1 MAQQL
6 GAIRFRG
13 KVANVVGF
21 KNSASTKSNKN
32 FVREHVAEI
41 ANPKSDAQAA
51 QRCKAKPAQMFYA
64 AFERVL
70 DHAFKPTA
78 KASLNRNMF
87 LKYAMSN
94 PTIPDVE
101 KGEAYLPLVD
111 YQVSH
116 GNLGFDTLC
125 NGGAVDD
132 GSGVQFNVRC
142 NMEPTND
149 TTIAAFSTAILE
161 STPQLIE
168 GQELTFL
175 VISCPADQPTVR
187 TSTIISFV
195 LDKNNTVT
203 KLSDLWKGMIFLNCL
218 EQGGRVQIYSEDA
231 EDTSVLAA
239 ALIISSRSGSS
250 WRYTNSFMEF
260 SNEGEAARALVS
272 PSAVKQS
279 YMKSEASRE
288 SDKILQQADN
298 GLL

>member
-21 KNSASTKSNKN
+21 KNSASTKSNKD

-64 AFERVL
+64 AFEGVL
-70 DHAFKPTA
+70 NHAFKPSA

-101 KGEAYLPLVD
+101 KGDAYLPLVD
-111 YQVSH
+111 YRVSR
-116 GNLGFDTLC
+116 GNLGFDSLC
-125 NGGAVDD
+125 KGVAVDD
-132 GSGVQFNVRC
+132 GSGVKFGVLC
-142 NMEPTND
+142 NMEPTEA
-149 TTIAAFSTAILE
+149 TTIGAFSTAILE
-161 STPQLIE
+161 ANPQLVE

-175 VISCPADQPTVR
+175 VISCPADRPTLR
-187 TSTIISFV
+187 TATFISFV
-195 LDKNNTVT
+195 LDKGNTVT
-203 KLSDLWKGMIFLNCL
+203 TLANLYKGMVFLGCTS
-218 EQGGRVQIYSEDA
+218 QGDGIEIYAEDA
-231 EDTSVLAA
+231 TETSILSA

-250 WRYTNSFMEF
+250 WRYTNSFMNF

-272 PSAVKQS
+272 PNAVKQS
-279 YMKSEASRE
+279 YMESDATRE

-298 GLL
+298 GLQ

>member
-21 KNSASTKSNKN
+21 KNSASTKSNKD

-41 ANPKSDAQAA
+41 ANPQTDAQAA
-51 QRCKAKPAQMFYA
+51 QRSKAKPAQMFYA
-64 AFERVL
+64 AFEAVL
-70 DHAFKPTA
+70 NHAFKPSA

-111 YQVSH
+111 YRVSR
-116 GNLGFDTLC
+116 GNLGFDSLC
-125 NGGAVDD
+125 NGEPIVD
-132 GSGVQFNVRC
+132 GSGIAFAIKC
-142 NMEPTND
+142 NMETTED
-149 TTIAAFSTAILE
+149 TTVGAFSTAILADN
-161 STPQLIE
+161 PQLVE

-175 VISCPADQPTVR
+175 VISCTYDRPTMR
-187 TSTIISFV
+187 TASVISFV
-195 LDKNNTVT
+195 LDKGNTVT
-203 KLSDLWKGMIFLNCL
+203 KLSNLYKGMVFIGCF
-218 EQGGRVQIYSEDA
+218 EQDGNVSIYSEDA
-231 EDTSVLAA
+231 YDIQILSA

-250 WRYTNSFMEF
+250 WRYTNSFMNF
-260 SNEGEAARALVS
+260 SNEGEAARALVT
-272 PSAVKQS
+272 PSEVKQS
-279 YMKSEASRE
+279 YMKSEATRE

-298 GLL
+298 SLQ

>member
-21 KNSASTKSNKN
+21 KNSASTKSNKD

-41 ANPKSDAQAA
+41 ANPQTDAQAA

-64 AFERVL
+64 AFEAVL
-70 DHAFKPTA
+70 NHAFKPSA

-87 LKYAMSN
+87 MKYAMSN

-111 YQVSH
+111 YRVSR
-116 GNLGFDTLC
+116 GNLGFDSLC
-125 NGGAVDD
+125 KGEGSVEESAVD
-132 GSGVQFNVRC
+132 FALKC
-142 NMEPTND
+142 NME
-149 TTIAAFSTAILE
+149 TTDATTVGAFSSAILDAN
-161 STPQLIE
+161 PQLVE

-175 VISCPADQPTVR
+175 VISCPADRPTLRKSSV
-187 TSTIISFV
+187 ISFV
-195 LDKNNTVT
+195 LDKSNTVT
-203 KLSDLWKGMIFLNCL
+203 TLANLYKGMVFIGCFNQ
-218 EQGGRVQIYSEDA
+218 EGGQVKILSEDST
-231 EDTSVLAA
+231 DTSILAA

-250 WRYTNSFMEF
+250 WRYTNSFMVF

-298 GLL
+298 NL

>member
-21 KNSASTKSNKN
+21 KNSASTKSNKD

-41 ANPKSDAQAA
+41 TNPQTDAQAA
-51 QRCKAKPAQMFYA
+51 QRSKAKPAQMFYA
-64 AFERVL
+64 AFEAVL
-70 DHAFKPTA
+70 NHAFKPTA
-78 KASLNRNMF
+78 KASINRNMF

-111 YQVSH
+111 YRVSR
-116 GNLGFDTLC
+116 GNLGCDSLC
-125 NGGAVDD
+125 NGKPFVD
-132 GSGVQFNVRC
+132 GSGVEFGIRC
-142 NMEPTND
+142 NMETTED
-149 TTIAAFSTAILE
+149 TTIGALSTAILA
-161 STPQLIE
+161 SNPQLVE

-175 VISCPADQPTVR
+175 IISCSTDTPTSR
-187 TSTIISFV
+187 MSTVISFV
-195 LDKNNTVT
+195 LDKSNTLT
-203 KLSDLWKGMIFLNCL
+203 KLANLYKGMIFLDCIS
-218 EQGGRVQIYSEDA
+218 QGDGLVIYTED
-231 EDTSVLAA
+231 SSSMSILSA

-250 WRYTNSFMEF
+250 WRYTNSFMNF
-260 SNEGEAARALVS
+260 SNEGEAARDLVS

-298 GLL
+298 M

>member
-21 KNSASTKSNKN
+21 KNSASTKSNKD

-41 ANPKSDAQAA
+41 ANPKTDAQAA
-51 QRCKAKPAQMFYA
+51 QRSKAKPAQMFYA
-64 AFERVL
+64 AFEAVL
-70 DHAFKPTA
+70 NHAFKPSA
-78 KASLNRNMF
+78 KASINRNMF

-111 YQVSH
+111 YRVSR
-116 GNLGFDTLC
+116 GNLGFDSLC
-125 NGGAVDD
+125 IGE
-132 GSGVQFNVRC
+132 GSVEESAIDFGLKC
-142 NMEPTND
+142 NME
-149 TTIAAFSTAILE
+149 TTDNTTVGAFSTAILE
-161 STPQLIE
+161 ANPQLVE

-175 VISCPADQPTVR
+175 VISCPADRPTLRKSSV
-187 TSTIISFV
+187 ISFV
-195 LDKNNTVT
+195 LDKSNTVT
-203 KLSDLWKGMIFLNCL
+203 KLANLYKGMVFIGCFA
-218 EQGGRVQIYSEDA
+218 EGGSVKIISEDST
-231 EDTSVLAA
+231 ETSILAA

-250 WRYTNSFMEF
+250 WRYTNSFMNY

-279 YMKSEASRE
+279 YMKSEATRE

-298 GLL
+298 GIQ

>member
-21 KNSASTKSNKN
+21 KNSASTKSNKD

-41 ANPKSDAQAA
+41 ANPQTDAQAA

-64 AFERVL
+64 AFEAVL
-70 DHAFKPTA
+70 NHAFKPSA
-78 KASLNRNMF
+78 KASINRNMF

-111 YQVSH
+111 YQVSR

-132 GSGVQFNVRC
+132 GSGVKFNVRC
-142 NMEPTND
+142 NMEPIET

-161 STPQLIE
+161 ANPQLVE

-175 VISCPADQPTVR
+175 VISCPTDRPKLRNSTV
-187 TSTIISFV
+187 ISFV
-195 LDKNNTVT
+195 LDKSNTVT
-203 KLSDLWKGMIFLNCL
+203 TLANLYKGMIFLGCL
-218 EQGGRVQIYSEDA
+218 EQGGRIQIYSEDA

-250 WRYTNSFMEF
+250 WRYTNSFMIL
-260 SNEGEAARALVS
+260 SSEGEAARDLVS
-272 PSAVKQS
+272 PSAVKES

-298 GLL
+298 IM

>member
-21 KNSASTKSNKN
+21 KNSASTKTNKD

-64 AFERVL
+64 AFENVL

-78 KASLNRNMF
+78 KASINRNMF

-101 KGEAYLPLVD
+101 KGDAYLPLVD
-111 YQVSH
+111 YRVSR
-116 GNLGFDTLC
+116 GNLGFDSLC
-125 NGGAVDD
+125 KGEAIID
-132 GSGVQFNVRC
+132 GSGIGFGLRC
-142 NMEPTND
+142 NIEPTEA
-149 TTIAAFSTAILE
+149 TTVGAFSTAILE
-161 STPQLIE
+161 ANPQLVE

-187 TSTIISFV
+187 TSTVISFV
-195 LDKNNTVT
+195 LDKSNTVT
-203 KLSDLWKGMIFLNCL
+203 VLANLYKGMIFLGCL
-218 EQGGRVQIYSEDA
+218 EQGGSVVIYSEDA
-231 EDTSVLAA
+231 IETSILSG
-239 ALIISSRSGSS
+239 ALIISSRTASS
-250 WRYTNSFMEF
+250 WRYTNSFMIY
-260 SNEGEAARALVS
+260 SNEGEAARALVT

-279 YMKSEASRE
+279 YMKSEATSE

-298 GLL
+298 GLQ

>member
-21 KNSASTKSNKN
+21 KNSASTKSNKD

-64 AFERVL
+64 AFEGVL

-101 KGEAYLPLVD
+101 KGDAYLPLVD
-111 YQVSH
+111 YRVSK
-116 GNLGFDTLC
+116 GNLGFDSLC
-125 NGGAVDD
+125 NGVPVDD
-132 GSGVQFNVRC
+132 GSGVKFGVFC
-142 NMEPTND
+142 NMEPTNN
-149 TTIAAFSTAILE
+149 TTIAALSTAILE
-161 STPQLIE
+161 VNPQLIE

-175 VISCPADQPTVR
+175 VISCPVDRPTLR
-187 TSTIISFV
+187 TSTVISFV
-195 LDKNNTVT
+195 LDKSNTVT

-218 EQGGRVQIYSEDA
+218 SQGDGLQVYSEDA
-231 EDTSVLAA
+231 EDTSILAA
-239 ALIISSRSGSS
+239 ALIISSRSGAS
-250 WRYTNSFMEF
+250 WRYTNSFMNF

-298 GLL
+298 A

>member
-21 KNSASTKSNKN
+21 KNSASTKSNKD

-64 AFERVL
+64 AFEAVL
-70 DHAFKPTA
+70 NHAFKPSA
-78 KASLNRNMF
+78 KASINRNMF

-111 YQVSH
+111 YQVSR
-116 GNLGFDTLC
+116 GNLGYDTLC
-125 NGGAVDD
+125 YGGALDD
-132 GSGVQFNVRC
+132 GSGVKFNVRC
-142 NMEPTND
+142 NMEPIET

-161 STPQLIE
+161 ANPQLVE

-175 VISCPADQPTVR
+175 VIFCPANQPTVR
-187 TSTIISFV
+187 TSTVISFV
-195 LDKNNTVT
+195 LDKSNTVT
-203 KLSDLWKGMIFLNCL
+203 TLANLYKGMIFLGCL
-218 EQGGRVQIYSEDA
+218 EQGGRIQIYSEDA
-231 EDTSVLAA
+231 SDTSILAA

-250 WRYTNSFMEF
+250 WRYTNSFMVF
-260 SNEGEAARALVS
+260 SSEGEAARDFVS

-298 GLL
+298 NV